1 MSTTTTTDLDALLKQ
16 CRKIAEDLAFE
27 PVKRWKQEHPQGKV
41 FGHFQVYFPEE
52 LPHAGGMLPLK
63 VVGGGNKLEA
73 RSADAHLGSFI
84 CSIMRSSLELGLSGR
99 LGFLDA
105 MVTLPI
111 CDAARHIA
119 GIWTRTLP
127 AHPAQI
133 LYLPQNP
140 NAKAALDYLTAEYGR
155 MKADIERLLG
165 QAITPEALQNSI
177 AVYNENRRLLRQ
189 LYDIRR
195 RSPWLISAVEL
206 CCVVKA
212 GTVLTPEAHNDL
224 LREILPLLPQ
234 RDAKP
239 QDKVRVVF
247 AGAFCELPPLEMLQ
261 VIEELCYIVD
271 DDYLIGSRWLT
282 EDVPLEG
289 DPLENLARAY
299 IQKSSWAPTQYDAR
313 KPKETML
320 EQQVKVANAQGAICA
335 AAKFCEPGLDD
346 QLAYAKH
353 FDRLDVPYILVE
365 FEEKQTSHER
375 LHMQVETFAESVLFD

>member
-1 MSTTTTTDLDALLKQ
+1 MKPLDTLLKQ
-16 CRKIAEDLAFE
+16 CKEVAEDLDFQ
-27 PVKRWKQEHPQGKV
+27 PVKRWKQDHPQGKV

-52 LPHAGGMLPLK
+52 LAHAGGMLPVK
-63 VVGGGNKLEA
+63 IAGGGNKLEA

-99 LGFLDA
+99 LALLDA

-119 GIWTRTLP
+119 GIWKRTLP
-127 AHPAQI
+127 QHPAQI

-140 NAKAALDYLTAEYGR
+140 NSSAAPAYLTSEYGR
-155 MKADIERLLG
+155 MKSEIEQLLG
-165 QAITPEALQNSI
+165 HPIDVQALRCSI
-177 AVYNENRRLLRQ
+177 AVYNENRRLLRT
-189 LYDIRR
+189 LYDLRR
-195 RSPWLISAVEL
+195 GAPWLISAVEV

-212 GTVLTPEAHNDL
+212 GTVLPPEEHNRL
-224 LREILPLLPQ
+224 LQELLALLPQ
-234 RDAKP
+234 RETKP

-247 AGAFCELPPLEMLQ
+247 AGAFCELPPLEMIET
-261 VIEELCYIVD
+261 IEELCYIVD

-282 EDVPLEG
+282 QDVPLEG
-289 DPLENLARAY
+289 DPLENLALAY
-299 IQKSSWAPTQYDAR
+299 LRQSAWAPTQYDER

-320 EQQVKVANAQGAICA
+320 AQQVKAADAQGAICA

-346 QLAYAKH
+346 QLAYSKH
-353 FDRLDVPYILVE
+353 LDHLDIPYILVE

>member
-1 MSTTTTTDLDALLKQ
+1 VSTTTSSLDALLKQ
-16 CRKIAEDLAFE
+16 CREIAEDLDFE
-27 PVKRWKQEHPQGKV
+27 QVRCWKQAHPQGKV
-41 FGHFQVYFPEE
+41 LGHFQVYFPEE

-63 VVGGGNKLEA
+63 VAGGGNKLEA

-99 LGFLDA
+99 LDFLDA

-127 AHPAQI
+127 AYPAQI

-140 NAKAALDYLTAEYGR
+140 NAKAAAEYLTSEYGR
-155 MKADIERLLG
+155 MKSELEQLLEHP
-165 QAITPEALQNSI
+165 IDVDALRNSI
-177 AVYNENRRLLRQ
+177 GVYNENRRLLRE

-195 RSPWLISAVEL
+195 KAPWLISAVEV

-212 GTVLTPEAHNDL
+212 GTVLTPEAHNQL
-224 LREILPLLPQ
+224 LQQILPLLSQ
-234 RDAKP
+234 REAKP

-247 AGAFCELPPLEMLQ
+247 AGAFCELPPLEMLD

-299 IQKSSWAPTQYDAR
+299 LQKSSWASTQYDER

-320 EQQVKVANAQGAICA
+320 AQQVKAADAQGAICA

-346 QLAYAKH
+346 QLAYSKH